1 MDFRFNILIVGS
13 NASLVNYMATK
24 VRKFSD
30 NPITIANS
38 IPEVLTLKDTPY
50 LIFLTAE
57 LVETNPMMPDITGMA
72 VLKQKFP
79 AASIVVFGDD
89 DLQNNLAY
97 VTNGARDYVT
107 RTMLVLP
114 HIEKFLKKRMTS
126 DWATHQIFA
135 N

>member
-1 MDFRFNILIVGS
+1 MESAGARSGAGGGSPSSVPGWVVGR
-13 NASLVNYMATK
+13 LEPM
-24 VRKFSD
+24 
-30 NPITIANS
+30 
-38 IPEVLTLKDTPY
+38 IPDL
-50 LIFLTAE
+50 
-57 LVETNPMMPDITGMA
+57 TGMN

-79 AASIVVFGDD
+79 SAGIVVFGDD

-114 HIEKFLKKRMTS
+114 QVEMYLKKRMTS
-126 DWATHQIFA
+126 DWLVRQICA